1 MDSSTTTTRRSSVTS
16 QRASRLFLNSV
27 PQHLRG
33 RVLSRREALVDRS
46 DDSPPVPSPLS
57 FVQMLVSSM
66 CGNLDGGVIHLWPV
80 DYGVDA
86 CHAWQGLGTDG
97 RLHTNSAK
105 NMKCEDGVFKFTR
118 YAGNLDSSGSGVD
131 KEIGTTCEQDIVVLI
146 RMEAKE
152 GASIF
157 LDGVEC
163 DSGDENDASSTSD
176 SVASPLNDGSSGS
189 ISQQSRAVGML
200 MLSSSLFCVV

>member
-16 QRASRLFLNSV
+16 QRASRLCSNSV

-131 KEIGTTCEQDIVVLI
+131 KEIGTTCEQDIVVKI
-146 RMEAKE
+146 RMELYVRL
-152 GASIF
+152 S
-157 LDGVEC
+157 LDNRQLKRGRRYSLMEW
-163 DSGDENDASSTSD
+163 
-176 SVASPLNDGSSGS
+176 SV
-189 ISQQSRAVGML
+189 IVVMRMTRAVPRIL
-200 MLSSSLFCVV
+200 LHRR

>member
-1 MDSSTTTTRRSSVTS
+1 MSLLKEQAGYAQTQCLSTFAVGCSVEE
-16 QRASRLFLNSV
+16 RL
-27 PQHLRG
+27 
-33 RVLSRREALVDRS
+33 LVDRR

-86 CHAWQGLGTDG
+86 CHACQGLGTDG

-146 RMEAKE
+146 RMELYVRL
-152 GASIF
+152 S
-157 LDGVEC
+157 LDNRQLKRGRRYSLMEW
-163 DSGDENDASSTSD
+163 
-176 SVASPLNDGSSGS
+176 SV
-189 ISQQSRAVGML
+189 IVVMRMTRAVPRIL
-200 MLSSSLFCVV
+200 LHRR

>member
-1 MDSSTTTTRRSSVTS
+1 MFNNSINTAVLAATLLFKSTD
-16 QRASRLFLNSV
+16 AINCPNARLIKAQGGPDNT
-27 PQHLRG
+27 
-33 RVLSRREALVDRS
+33 
-46 DDSPPVPSPLS
+46 
-57 FVQMLVSSM
+57 
-66 CGNLDGGVIHLWPV
+66 CGGGTNHYWPV
-80 DYGVDA
+80 DYGLDA
-86 CHAWQGLGTDG
+86 CHAWQGTGTDG